1 MSLDT
6 FAVGFAVATVIVS
19 LTAGLLHERA
29 MRLALGAKVKRLEK
43 LLANLERVGRN
54 KLYREALEDE
64 RAQAVQAALRLRVAK
79 RDLEDA
85 LRILDLD
92 PEKDK

>member
-1 MSLDT
+1 MPLDT
-6 FAVGFAVATVIVS
+6 FAVGFAVAAVIVS
-19 LTAGLLHERA
+19 LTAGLLHERTQ
-29 MRLALGAKVKRLEK
+29 RLALAGKLKRLEK
-43 LLANLERVGRN
+43 LLNNLERVGRN
-54 KLYREALEDE
+54 KLYREAIEDKQ
-64 RAQAVQAALRLRVAK
+64 AQAVQAALRLRVAK